1 MLLTVLKFAREVHET
16 SPIRQHMI
24 RRILPTV
31 EDYRTDD
38 ALKEYIKNG
47 LGCVYHP
54 VGTAAM
60 MPQEDGGVV
69 DPKLRVYGTEN
80 LRVVSVF
87 HPKGPLVFLTTLT
100 NVRPD

>member
-1 MLLTVLKFAREVHET
+1 MLLAVLKFAREVHEA

-60 MPQEDGGVV
+60 MPQKDGGVV
-69 DPKLRVYGTEN
+69 DPELRVYGTKN
-80 LRVVSVF
+80 LRVVSVIHHRKPSTL
-87 HPKGPLVFLTTLT
+87 HPSLT
-100 NVRPD
+100 NIRPD